1 MASRGM
7 SLKTLLPSP
16 RQQRHRHLQVRRAT
30 SGSSFGLLQVVG
42 KNVTN
47 KQIAR
52 LALGAGFNTVYIA
65 PVMVWKCSQP

>member
-16 RQQRHRHLQVRRAT
+16 RQRRRRLQVRRAT